1 MSKLNK
7 GSDKRVPRWD
17 EEPEIVKFIRCDAVQ
32 YEGDWDPAAYDP
44 ESARATFESTI
55 ADAVEAER
63 LGFDGIVTTE
73 HHFDAWTLVPSP
85 NVYLAAVARET
96 SKIRLGHSVQVLSV
110 HNPWRLAEEA
120 GMLDMLSN
128 GRAEIGVGKGN
139 FSIERAR
146 YTPPESEL
154 DSRYDEGLEL
164 LQKALR
170 EHSVTFDGR
179 YTRIKEPSTVY
190 PRPFNPMMRLWL
202 PATRLESATR
212 VGEMGQNLFG
222 FLSPFAGEIFA
233 GYIEAGRNA
242 GHDFSGANYMVI
254 TSIIV
259 APTEA
264 EAIQAKAHATTIA
277 TEALARRGL
286 PEEETRM
293 LLPVFSGAII
303 GTPET
308 VYEQLRTGLIASGA
322 RRLNLVFR
330 LRGIPEDVA
339 RQTQQLFAA
348 EIMPHLRN
356 LPTPA
361 DEGTVDQARRD

>member
-1 MSKLNK
+1 MSKQPE
-7 GSDKRVPRWD
+7 GSDTRVPRWD
-17 EEPEIVKFIRCDAVQ
+17 EEPEIVKFVRCDAVQ

-146 YTPPESEL
+146 YTPPENEL
-154 DSRYDEGLEL
+154 DSRYEEGLEVL
-164 LQKALR
+164 LKALR
-170 EHSVTFDGR
+170 EHSITFDGR
-179 YTRIKEPSTVY
+179 YTKIKEPSTVY

-202 PATRLESATR
+202 PATRPESAAR

-222 FLSPFAGEIFA
+222 FLGPGSGEVFTHYA
-233 GYIEAGRNA
+233 AASRDA
-242 GHDFSGANYMVI
+242 GHTVSGANYMVI
-254 TSIIV
+254 TSVII
-259 APTEA
+259 APTDDEA
-264 EAIQAKAHATTIA
+264 KKASAHAAAVA

-286 PEEETRM
+286 PAAEAVT
-293 LLPVFSGAII
+293 LLPLFSGAVV
-303 GTPET
+303 GTPES
-308 VYEQLRTGLIASGA
+308 VYEQIHTALVASGA

-330 LRGIPEDVA
+330 LRGMPEDVA
-339 RQTQQLFAA
+339 RQSQQLFAT
-348 EIMPHLRN
+348 EIMPRLRN
-356 LPTPA
+356 LPI
-361 DEGTVDQARRD
+361 QH

>member
-1 MSKLNK
+1 MSKLSS
-7 GSDKRVPRWD
+7 GAESRVPRWD

-32 YEGDWDPAAYDP
+32 YEGDWDPASYDP

-139 FSIERAR
+139 FSNERAR

-154 DSRYDEGLEL
+154 DSRYEEGLEL

-170 EHSVTFDGR
+170 EHSITFDGR
-179 YTRIKEPSTVY
+179 YTKIKEPSTVY

-202 PATRLESATR
+202 PATRLESAAR

-222 FLSPFAGEIFA
+222 FLSPGAGEVFA
-233 GYIEAGRNA
+233 QYIKAGRNA
-242 GHDFSGANYMVI
+242 GHDLSGANFMVI
-254 TSIIV
+254 TSIII
-259 APTEA
+259 APTHA
-264 EAIQAKAHATTIA
+264 EASKAKVHATAVA
-277 TEALARRGL
+277 TEALERRGL
-286 PEEETRM
+286 PATETKP
-293 LLPVFSGAII
+293 LLPVFSGAIV
-303 GTPET
+303 GTAET
-308 VYEQLRTGLIASGA
+308 VYEQLSAGLIASGA
-322 RRLNLVFR
+322 RRVNIVFR
-330 LRGIPEDVA
+330 TRGLTEDVA
-339 RQTQQLFAA
+339 RQSQQLFAE
-348 EIMPHLRN
+348 EIMPRLRN
-356 LPTPA
+356 LPI
-361 DEGTVDQARRD
+361 Q